1 MPKEITTG
9 TASLKEIDLKK
20 ADNAETY
27 TSVAETEAKAEINTK
42 AESKT
47 GNIAPNKAL
56 TNNELKNKTEVA
68 KTAKAT
74 PAETSG
80 YVIVI
85 ASKVAK
91 KNAEIFV
98 STLHKQGLNEARVA
112 TRNNVTHVVYG
123 NYTTQQD
130 AYNALNKLNDKE
142 PFAEG
147 WVMKIN

>member
-1 MPKEITTG
+1 MEQGRAGIRLLRCSKLRCCAIGLRECL
-9 TASLKEIDLKK
+9 SLKHE
-20 ADNAETY
+20 
-27 TSVAETEAKAEINTK
+27 
-42 AESKT
+42 
-47 GNIAPNKAL
+47 
-56 TNNELKNKTEVA
+56 TEVA

-80 YVIVI
+80 YVIVL

-91 KNAEIFV
+91 KNAETFV

-112 TRNNVTHVVYG
+112 TRNNVTRVVYG

>member
-1 MPKEITTG
+1 MK
-9 TASLKEIDLKK
+9 
-20 ADNAETY
+20 
-27 TSVAETEAKAEINTK
+27 
-42 AESKT
+42 
-47 GNIAPNKAL
+47 
-56 TNNELKNKTEVA
+56 NETEVA

-112 TRNNVTHVVYG
+112 TRNNVTRVVYG
-123 NYTTQQD
+123 NYATQQD